1 MLQSAPRNEAIH
13 YLAPVAVLIVGI
25 TVRKQ
30 REEIMFEI
38 GIAFE
43 LVIGFAFFDEI
54 QGQKIAEIGVD
65 VAGAVG
71 DVNRNFQRF

>member
-1 MLQSAPRNEAIH
+1 VLQSTPRNEAIH

-30 REEIMFEI
+30 REEIMFEV

-43 LVIGFAFFDEI
+43 LVIGFAYLITTTLCCIIFSPLAALT
-54 QGQKIAEIGVD
+54 K
-65 VAGAVG
+65 
-71 DVNRNFQRF
+71 